1 MKIDLTFA
9 NLTLRGG
16 SAQLAAHLG
25 RAAQLAEEAGAST
38 VWVMDHFFQIPP
50 LGPAEMDMLEGYSL
64 LAFLAAHTKRVRL
77 GTMVTGITYRHPGV
91 LVKTVTTLDVL
102 SGGRAWF
109 GLGAAWFDR
118 EHLGLG
124 VPFPPLGERFERL
137 EECLQIALQMWSP
150 DNGPYRGR
158 HNQLQETLC
167 VPQPLSRPR
176 PPIMIGGGGEKKT
189 LRLVA
194 QYADGCN
201 LFGDAATVAHKLGVL
216 RAHCAR
222 LGRDYGAIA
231 KTAMVMYQRDPARLL
246 EQLAALASAG
256 IETAVLGGMDLAD
269 ERHFEVLASTIV
281 PQAAKLAAATPRLG
295 GAHG

>member
-1 MKIDLTFA
+1 MRIDITLA
-9 NLTLRGG
+9 NLTLPGG
-16 SAQLAAHLG
+16 PPKLAANLA
-25 RAAQLAEEAGAST
+25 RAAALGEQAGLDT

-50 LGPAEMDMLEGYSL
+50 IGPAEQEMLEGYSL
-64 LAFLAAHTKRVRL
+64 LSFLAAHTKRVRL
-77 GTMVTGITYRHPGV
+77 GTMVTGVTYRHPAV

-124 VPFPPLGERFERL
+124 VPFPPLAERFERV

-150 DNGPYRGR
+150 DNGPYRGK
-158 HNQLQETLC
+158 HYQLQETLC
-167 VPQPLSRPR
+167 VPQPLTRPR

-201 LFGDAATVAHKLGVL
+201 LFGDAAVITHKLAVL
-216 RAHCAR
+216 REHCQR
-222 LGRDYGAIA
+222 LGRDYQAIA
-231 KTAMVMYQRDPARLL
+231 KTSMITWPRDTAALL
-246 EQLAALASAG
+246 PQLAALAGAG
-256 IETAVLGGMDLAD
+256 IEAVVIAGMDPTD
-269 ERHFEVLASTIV
+269 ERNFEFLARTVV
-281 PQAAKLAAATPRLG
+281 PQAARLG
-295 GAHG
+295 